1 MYHYLNNK
9 KEYTMKKIIFLI
21 ISLMILGCGGV
32 DVPDDQQAFIDEWQ
46 RLKKIDDTSGGKE
59 HLKGNRSQVVEWYGK
74 AMYPNNANIPQRIIV
89 AHKGVEYTLLPVW
102 ILEDDELNNMKS
114 IEEGDKV
121 YFTGMLNGEMSIT
134 LGGMLDEPEMNVKCS
149 KLTSIDETIIYY
161 DIPPE
166 RQVVIK
172 TKSDFE
178 KAVIGKWSGYDSDDM
193 DDYGWARYGIML
205 ELKPDFTF
213 TEFKLKAPMSAS
225 GTAWKPSSH
234 WESSSNGTWEIH
246 RGNYSDTGEE
256 YWAVKI
262 HYSHSNYPWQWEIEL
277 TDFKNSIVNIFY
289 DLRVG
294 DYGPRHFLYKGDLL
308 LDKSYGY

>member
-1 MYHYLNNK
+1 
-9 KEYTMKKIIFLI
+9 MKNLIFLA

-59 HLKGNRSQVVEWYGK
+59 HLKGNRSQVVEWYGT
-74 AMYPNNANIPQRIIV
+74 AMYPMNTNNNQLLV

-121 YFTGMLNGEMSIT
+121 YFTGMLNGETSWT

-178 KAVIGKWSGYDSDDM
+178 KAVIGKWSDHSEDNLG
-193 DDYGWARYGIML
+193 DYGWAHYGIML

-213 TEFKLKAPMSAS
+213 TELELKGPATAM
-225 GTAWKPSSH
+225 GTAWKPRYHWQSPSH
-234 WESSSNGTWEIH
+234 GTWEIH
-246 RGNYSDTGEE
+246 RGNYSNTGEE
-256 YWAVKI
+256 YWAVKVS
-262 HYSHSNYPWQWEIEL
+262 YSHSSYPWQWVIKL
-277 TDFKNSIVNIFY
+277 TDFKNSIKNIFY
-289 DLRVG
+289 DKDPAGLG
-294 DYGPRHFLYKGDLL
+294 YGNQLWLTKGDLL
-308 LDKSYGY
+308 VR